1 MLAMGAISTMA
12 LDRQDA
18 AVGSPQQ
25 RFETLL
31 NTHRGIVFKVASIY
45 CRDVEEQRDLAQEIR
60 AQAWRAYPRY
70 DASRSFSTWM
80 YRIALN
86 VAISFRRSVEY
97 RRRHVSPI
105 DSQAL
110 ESIPDP
116 RHDAD
121 DRLRELYTV
130 IDQLDDMNRALVL
143 LYLEGRNYQEIADV
157 LGISETNVSTKLSRL
172 KQRLRDQVASVRP
185 GAVSLETNDGTR

>member
-1 MLAMGAISTMA
+1 MGAITTMA
-12 LDRQDA
+12 RDRQA
-18 AVGSPQQ
+18 GEVASAQR
-25 RFETLL
+25 RFEELL
-31 NTHRGIVFKVASIY
+31 HTHRGIVFKVASIY

-86 VAISFRRSVEY
+86 VAISYRRSAEY
-97 RRRHVSPI
+97 RHRHVSPVTTEV
-105 DSQAL
+105 L
-110 ESIPDP
+110 ESIADP
-116 RHDAD
+116 RQDPD
-121 DRLRELYTV
+121 DRLRELYRV
-130 IDQLDDMNRALVL
+130 IDQLDDLNRALVL

-157 LGISETNVSTKLSRL
+157 LGISETNVSTKLNRL

-185 GAVSLETNDGTR
+185 DAMSEEANDGTR

>member
-1 MLAMGAISTMA
+1 MA

-105 DSQAL
+105 DSQTL

>member
-1 MLAMGAISTMA
+1 MA

-116 RHDAD
+116 RHDSD

-157 LGISETNVSTKLSRL
+157 LGISETNVSTKLTRL

-185 GAVSLETNDGTR
+185 GTVSMETNDGTR

>member
-1 MLAMGAISTMA
+1 MGAISTMA

-18 AVGSPQQ
+18 AAGSPQQ

-86 VAISFRRSVEY
+86 VAISFRRGVEY